1 MYQIPQ
7 TLEKI
12 PRAYTRPSAYPGRLE
27 AFHYQTKDAL
37 DPSRSLSKRALV
49 YLPYGYDEDQSYDIV
64 YLSHGGWSSEETLMG
79 TPDRPD
85 GFKHVID
92 HAMAN
97 GKVRPMIIV
106 LVTYN
111 NRGEKDSWNYQ
122 LAIELTRRFH
132 RELTE
137 DLLPQLEAHYSTYAT
152 SPVAADLK
160 ASRQHR
166 GFAGFSMGSVNTW
179 RTFEYA
185 LDYFAYFMPMSGNV
199 AAPKE
204 RFEQV
209 ARAHHLPFF
218 IFAMS
223 GDRDFAYEAF
233 KQQVLDLEGE
243 IFCFGDNEEEGN
255 IAFREMPGYQHDK
268 LAADTYTFNGL
279 QFFWKN
285 TFDNL
290 FIKEEIL

>member
-1 MYQIPQ
+1 MYKIPE

-12 PRAYTRPSAYPGRLE
+12 PCSYSRPSGYPGRLE
-27 AFHYQTKDAL
+27 IFNYQTKDAL
-37 DPSRSLSKRALV
+37 DPSCDLNKRALV
-49 YLPYGYDEDQSYDIV
+49 YLPYGYNKSQPYDIV
-64 YLSHGGWSSEETLMG
+64 YLSHGGWSTEETLMG
-79 TPDRPD
+79 TPEAPD
-85 GFKHVID
+85 SFKYVMD
-92 HAMAN
+92 HAMAA
-97 GKVRPMIIV
+97 GKIKSMIIV

-111 NRGEKDSWNYQ
+111 NRTSRDSWNYS
-122 LAIELTRRFH
+122 LAIELTKRFH

-137 DLLPQLEAHYSTYAT
+137 DLIPQLESHYSSYAL
-152 SPVAADLK
+152 SSSAEDLK
-160 ASRQHR
+160 ASRLHR

-199 AAPKE
+199 STRKQV
-204 RFEQV
+204 FEQV
-209 ARAHHLPFF
+209 VQDKDLPFF

-233 KQQVLDLEGE
+233 KEQVLNLKGQV
-243 IFCFGDNEEEGN
+243 FKFADNEVEGN

-268 LAADTYTFNGL
+268 LAADTYTYNGL

-285 TFDNL
+285 KMEDL
-290 FIKEEIL
+290 K